1 MMTALIAM
9 ATLGWLLLSSL
20 AYGAWTGRSLD
31 DCAREAVGFA
41 CMSGLMVIVGVML
54 LRAVA

>member
-41 CMSGLMVIVGVML
+41 YMSGWLLIVGVML
-54 LRAVA
+54 LRAAV

>member
-41 CMSGLMVIVGVML
+41 CTSVLLLIVGVML
-54 LRAVA
+54 LRAAV